1 MWMTD
6 GEIAMSYSHA
16 ENQNRQIA
24 ILAELNE
31 CDAIS
36 VIQALNRQGI
46 RLTARRPPR
55 ARVVKGT
62 GRPWM
67 CDDEIKKRIAEYNA
81 ALNVLL
87 SMYTQAE
94 LSRICGVR
102 RWMIN
107 SYVLHHKAP
116 STETFEKMLK
126 GLGLTREQFFHMGGE
141 RRDGAD

>member
-6 GEIAMSYSHA
+6 GEIVMSYNHA
-16 ENQNRQIA
+16 ENRNRQIT

-36 VIQALNRQGI
+36 VIQALNRRGI
-46 RLTARRPPR
+46 RPAARRPPR
-55 ARVVKGT
+55 VREVKGT
-62 GRPWM
+62 GRPWT
-67 CDDEIKKRIAEYNA
+67 CDNEIKKRAAEYNA
-81 ALNVLL
+81 ALGVLL

-107 SYVLHHKAP
+107 SYALHRKTP
-116 STETFEKMLK
+116 STDTFERMLQ
-126 GLGLTREQFFHMGGE
+126 GLELTREQFFHMGDE
-141 RRDGAD
+141 RHDGTD